1 MFRSVLPRLGLICA
15 LGVILAAPAAFAAE
29 DNGYELVVKDHA
41 FHPEK
46 MVVPAG
52 ERIKL
57 IITNKDAT
65 PMEFESY
72 DLDREKIIVGNSSAT
87 IYLGPLDAGTYKI
100 FDDFHRATTTGTV
113 VAKPKQ

>member
-1 MFRSVLPRLGLICA
+1 MVRSMLPRLGIICA
-15 LGVILAAPAAFAAE
+15 LGVLFAAPAAFAA
-29 DNGYELVVKDHA
+29 DDTSYELVVKDHA
-41 FHPEK
+41 FQPDK
-46 MVVPAG
+46 IVVPTG

-57 IITNKDAT
+57 IIKNKDAT

-72 DLDREKIIVGNSSAT
+72 DLDREKIIVGNSTAT

-100 FDDFHRATTTGTV
+100 FDDFHRSNTTGTV